1 MGPGAVPF
9 GKAVI
14 MIFSNLGL
22 QVDTAATE
30 DYSKVYFRPGE
41 DSVWPEV
48 ACACVTGLPFLK
60 FSDVPPVR
68 SYHMGIVHCFVHEL
82 LDDGMYC
89 CRIQQ
94 VCLDQGHLGSAY
106 SHRSLR
112 SPLFRCDLWY
122 VDHFFLSR

>member
-1 MGPGAVPF
+1 MDDPLALQHPDEVCRFGEYYLLEAGWAQARCLF

-60 FSDVPPVR
+60 ISDIPPVR
-68 SYHMGIVHCFVHEL
+68 SYHVGIVHRFVHEL
-82 LDDGMYC
+82 LDDGTYC
-89 CRIQQ
+89 WFSEAEPYRGI
-94 VCLDQGHLGSAY
+94 G
-106 SHRSLR
+106 
-112 SPLFRCDLWY
+112 F
-122 VDHFFLSR
+122 